1 MPDVDISPS
10 PVLDVSSKSV
20 EQPLSDS
27 YIAPPTLEGQTSS
40 VPAPDD
46 LFLTEA
52 FHKADT
58 DGDGKLSH
66 EELKDLIQSLGL
78 EEDEEKLNKFV
89 MEVDA
94 DNDGTIDLD
103 EFQLIVDKMNSKT
116 TMTFEEQLRETFE
129 LYDVDGS
136 GGLDQEEIT
145 QLMATL
151 GHDLTDEEVSDMIAE
166 VDGDGN
172 GDIDY
177 DEFVAMFKG
186 INSSGDGK
194 QKKVKVKVEKKNE
207 NAVKRGT
214 IFDDAKQHISFGRI
228 FRFVTWLYSER
239 KMILLAC
246 SHFVATMVI
255 WGECVFLFAL
265 PSFDLLI
272 CVP

>member
-10 PVLDVSSKSV
+10 PVDVSAKSV

-27 YIAPPTLEGQTSS
+27 YSYITPPTLEGQTSS
-40 VPAPDD
+40 VQPAPND

-116 TMTFEEQLRETFE
+116 TMTFEQQLRETFE

-166 VDGDGN
+166 VDKDGN

-194 QKKVKVKVEKKNE
+194 QKKVEKKNE